1 MKALSSGTPNLVDF
15 VLENVQVVG
24 GCHSNHIIFGVPGS
38 VEDLLIEVQ
47 AVHADLVL
55 LPLAPCGHFARFER
69 SPRFAALPGRLQ
81 CDVPPGVAVKH
92 SEEVVVGAGHDG
104 TGRGGEEHGKG
115 VKADCQGYRCKCPGG
130 TKTRTCRCRSSSTR
144 TCRRCSR
151 SHTKSRVYCEG
162 IHEPETNT
170 S

>member
-1 MKALSSGTPNLVDF
+1 MKALSSGAPNLVDF

-55 LPLAPCGHFARFER
+55 LPFAPCGHFARFEC

-104 TGRGGEEHGKG
+104 TERKGGHGKG
-115 VKADCQGYRCKCPGG
+115 VRPNVRAAGANVPVG
-130 TKTRTCRCRSSSTR
+130 
-144 TCRRCSR
+144 
-151 SHTKSRVYCEG
+151 
-162 IHEPETNT
+162 
-170 S
+170 